1 MLHSVI
7 IAYRFCLGSSGRR
20 IPPQLFGISQYACHP
35 RLTYAQ
41 DRNPHSSSRPSV
53 VEQEELARR
62 DRPGRL
68 HTRAG
73 RGGQESVPGLR
84 AGRRPCLSCSSSNKP
99 MLLWSDPSEAPLLQ
113 GSRVGSSGSAPRE
126 DPDAMGFDQAHVAY
140 DALAADN
147 GANGNVLP
155 SAVDRS
161 MLQSR

>member
-1 MLHSVI
+1 
-7 IAYRFCLGSSGRR
+7 
-20 IPPQLFGISQYACHP
+20 
-35 RLTYAQ
+35 
-41 DRNPHSSSRPSV
+41 
-53 VEQEELARR
+53 
-62 DRPGRL
+62 
-68 HTRAG
+68 
-73 RGGQESVPGLR
+73 
-84 AGRRPCLSCSSSNKP
+84 

-161 MLQSR
+161 MLQSRGSSREQRIHQPAMPKVDEEQVTAASSQPPHLPRRGSQQNLPSGDTCCFCILADRRTAGAL